1 MKKEERRQF
10 LRHPL
15 RVPIQVRIV
24 GDPILV
30 KSQTGDLSEG
40 GLYFFW
46 TRELSKGTGVSVAIP
61 VLTRVFEMTGEV
73 AYSSQDLETRLY
85 RTGVSFTRPA
95 SAFRA
100 KLAEEILRIRRFRE
114 EASKAAGHQ
123 ISEEEAALKWIKK
136 YAEKFSEIY
145 H

>member
-1 MKKEERRQF
+1 MKEERRQF
-10 LRHPL
+10 PRHPL
-15 RVPIQVRIV
+15 QVPIQVRIA
-24 GDPILV
+24 GDPIPV

-40 GLYFFW
+40 GLYFYW
-46 TRELSKGTGVSVAIP
+46 TRGLSKGTGVSVAIP

-73 AYSSQDLETRLY
+73 AYSSPDLETRLY
-85 RTGVSFTRPA
+85 RTGVSFTQPT

-100 KLAEEILRIRRFRE
+100 KLAEEILRIRQFRE
-114 EASKAAGHQ
+114 KASEAAGRL
-123 ISEEEAALKWIKK
+123 ISEEEAARKWIKK

>member
-1 MKKEERRQF
+1 MKEDRRQF
-10 LRHPL
+10 PRHPL
-15 RVPIQVRIV
+15 QVPIRVRIA
-24 GDPILV
+24 GDPIPV

-40 GLYFFW
+40 GLYFYW
-46 TRELSKGTGVSVAIP
+46 TRELSKGTGVFVAIP

-85 RTGVSFTRPA
+85 RTGVSFTQPT

-100 KLAEEILRIRRFRE
+100 KLAEEILRIREFRE
-114 EASKAAGHQ
+114 KASETAGRR
-123 ISEEEAALKWIKK
+123 ISEEEAARKWIKK

>member
-1 MKKEERRQF
+1 MNEERRQS

-15 RVPIQVRIV
+15 QVPIQIRIA
-24 GDPILV
+24 GDSLPV

-40 GLYFFW
+40 GLHFYW

-73 AYSSQDLETRLY
+73 AYSSPDLETRLY
-85 RTGVSFTRPA
+85 RTGVSFTQPT

-100 KLAEEILRIRRFRE
+100 KLAEEILRIRQFRE
-114 EASKAAGHQ
+114 KASEAAGRL
-123 ISEEEAALKWIKK
+123 ISEEEAARKWIKK

-145 H
+145 R